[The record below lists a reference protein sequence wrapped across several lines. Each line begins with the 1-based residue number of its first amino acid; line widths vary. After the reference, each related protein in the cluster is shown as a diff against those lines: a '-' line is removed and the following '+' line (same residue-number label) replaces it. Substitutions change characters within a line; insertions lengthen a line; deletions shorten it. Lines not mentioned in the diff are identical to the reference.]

1 MSTSTIIERTYG
13 TQDVSNVLSHLS
25 RIGIADF
32 GSVCV
37 KVVQDPNLTTLNKN
51 YIYSRVLLTNSRPG
65 NLPEIDTWID
75 WLHAINHAPYTVH
88 GARSVF
94 LAMAR
99 EILRTHGLNRL
110 SACLLSA
117 AWAVHYGQWLYFD
130 KYGYFPTDPHKF
142 IEEALAADDLEG
154 II

>member
-1 MSTSTIIERTYG
+1 MDASH
-13 TQDVSNVLSHLS
+13 VLQHLS

-32 GSVCV
+32 GFVAT
-37 KVVQDPNLTTLNKN
+37 KVVQDPHLTVLNRDYRYN
-51 YIYSRVLLTNSRPG
+51 QVLLTNSRPG

-75 WLHAINHAPYTVH
+75 WLHATNHIPYTVS
-88 GARSVF
+88 GAQSVF
-94 LAMAR
+94 LAMSR
-99 EILRTHGLNRL
+99 EILRVHGLNRL

-117 AWAVHYGQWLYFD
+117 AWAVHYGQWLYFNR
-130 KYGYFPTDPHKF
+130 YGYFPVDPHKF